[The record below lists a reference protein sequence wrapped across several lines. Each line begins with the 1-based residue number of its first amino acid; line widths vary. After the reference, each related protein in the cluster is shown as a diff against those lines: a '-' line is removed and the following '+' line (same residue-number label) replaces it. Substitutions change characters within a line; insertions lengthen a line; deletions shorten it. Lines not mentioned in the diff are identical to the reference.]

1 MSKELIDFNQSFT
14 LLNKDNTNNW
24 RQKIIATATTYDLKG
39 GIIDEYYLNHACLAE
54 MLYTKDKMMINSYTW
69 QAIISKDL
77 VYQIRK
83 KFNLLSKADISHRTT
98 WVNVQVSKKLCPYKT
113 ISKDEFL
120 STMRTDTY
128 SEIICEMTYKLSNN
142 MTTVLHFP
150 ASYINFHKENYQLDI
165 GPVLFIDN
173 DMQPNMAYCAFSTVK
188 ENTEFNVLEN
198 KNGNEPTLY
207 SKEIEIKTVHTLYQ
221 KID

>member
-14 LLNKDNTNNW
+14 LLNKDNTNSW
-24 RQKIIATATTYDLKG
+24 RQKIIATATIYDLKDN
-39 GIIDEYYLNHACLAE
+39 IIDELYLNHACLAE
-54 MLYTKDKMMINSYTW
+54 MLYTKDKIMFETYTW
-69 QAIISKDL
+69 QAVISKDL

-83 KFNLLSKADISHRTT
+83 KCTLLLKADISNKNT
-98 WVNVQVSKKLCPYKT
+98 WINVQVSKKLCSYKA
-113 ISKDEFL
+113 ISRDKLL

-142 MTTVLHFP
+142 MTIVLHFP

-207 SKEIEIKTVHTLYQ
+207 SKEIEIKTAHTLYQ